1 MKFVDDLLNQTP
13 RESAEGE
20 KRDASS
26 IGPRSAAQEVSRLTP
41 EQLAKVE
48 PGLEAFYAY
57 LDEFCQILA
66 QKSPTVLVDYD
77 VLSMTRLTNLGQS
90 DYKLVA
96 ENTVVPRF
104 KFSLLCMSKSGCS
117 LSVGTEHELKE
128 VREFLDVNGLR
139 HRVENQSEMRFVVR
153 VEGFV
158 PVDFR
163 FEPHPE
169 KGELRI
175 LARNLDRLGA
185 SSYSVKPERVSR
197 ELMDE
202 FGKRV
207 LRMENQ
213 FDRMTGFEVSDD
225 IRARLRQRIA
235 VRQATRE
242 TLVSA
247 KAQSKAR
254 EPRPK
259 MEGKPT
265 TRGSKLASLFRRNAS
280 NSVKNPSAAT
290 SGGSFD
296 AAPAGVPAQSSSAD
310 VPSYAWV
317 VTRHVP
323 YMESDAT
330 VGQLG
335 PKGAAK
341 VYRVNEIIL
350 KGRPFRMRDQDG
362 ALKYSGHLL
371 GKVAGF
377 EPLEDYGRAHGCTSI
392 EYEQGGFWVRFKR
405 DSA

>member
-1 MKFVDDLLNQTP
+1 M
-13 RESAEGE
+13 
-20 KRDASS
+20 
-26 IGPRSAAQEVSRLTP
+26 
-41 EQLAKVE
+41 
-48 PGLEAFYAY
+48 EAFYAY

-175 LARNLDRLGA
+175 MARNLDRLGA

-202 FGKRV
+202 FGK
-207 LRMENQ
+207 
-213 FDRMTGFEVSDD
+213 
-225 IRARLRQRIA
+225 
-235 VRQATRE
+235 
-242 TLVSA
+242 
-247 KAQSKAR
+247 
-254 EPRPK
+254 P
-259 MEGKPT
+259 
-265 TRGSKLASLFRRNAS
+265 
-280 NSVKNPSAAT
+280 
-290 SGGSFD
+290 GGLIDF
-296 AAPAGVPAQSSSAD
+296 
-310 VPSYAWV
+310 
-317 VTRHVP
+317 
-323 YMESDAT
+323 
-330 VGQLG
+330 
-335 PKGAAK
+335 
-341 VYRVNEIIL
+341 
-350 KGRPFRMRDQDG
+350 
-362 ALKYSGHLL
+362 
-371 GKVAGF
+371 
-377 EPLEDYGRAHGCTSI
+377 
-392 EYEQGGFWVRFKR
+392 
-405 DSA
+405 